1 MRKSKE
7 AKQKRKRLL
16 AAQIR
21 KKREA
26 KQAKRKAKEEAQE
39 DG

>member
-16 AAQIR
+16 ASQIR

-26 KQAKRKAKEEAQE
+26 KQAKRKAKEEAKNA
-39 DG
+39 